1 MIKKISKD
9 KSGFLEQVN
18 KIDRLL
24 KLIDDY
30 ILRERKW
37 KEYGLLYDKF
47 HNLGNTNLR

>member
-1 MIKKISKD
+1 M
-9 KSGFLEQVN
+9 N

-24 KLIDDY
+24 RLIDDN

-47 HNLGNTNLR
+47 HNLGNMNLR